1 MKVTPQVPALDG
13 MTPMGFTPVNDEV
26 SNLIE
31 LAAEF
36 VNDEVSNLIDS
47 IRLIELATEL
57 DKGEDMDIDWVK
69 YQGNM
74 LRRVAHILEQYQ
86 TLSKK
91 PARTL

>member
-31 LAAEF
+31 LAAE
-36 VNDEVSNLIDS
+36 
-47 IRLIELATEL
+47 L
-57 DKGEDMDIDWVK
+57 DKGEGMDIGWVK

-74 LRRVAHILEQYQ
+74 LRRVAHILAQYQ
-86 TLSKK
+86 TLSK
-91 PARTL
+91 TL